1 MNRTGDASP
10 RRSEPGGDEPTGL
23 KRPAW
28 AIVPAKSLLHGKS
41 RLRPVLGDEDR
52 ALFARRLLE
61 HMLDVLAA
69 CALDGVLVA
78 AGDDDVASL
87 AASRGAHVL
96 RDGREGSLADVVDRA
111 LAEVESRG
119 ASSAVVLM
127 GDLPLIEPGD
137 VAALFAALVDHDVV
151 VVADHLGHHTN
162 ALGLAP
168 PSAMASSFGRADSFA
183 AHRATAR
190 AAGLRATVI
199 ESERLAFDVDT
210 PADHEQL
217 KTPRRAAG
225 T

>member
-1 MNRTGDASP
+1 M
-10 RRSEPGGDEPTGL
+10 

-28 AIVPAKSLLHGKS
+28 AIVPAKSLLHAKS

-61 HMLDVLAA
+61 HMLAVLGA

-96 RDGREGSLADVVDRA
+96 RDRGSGSLAHVADHA

-119 ASSAVVLM
+119 AASAVVLM
-127 GDLPLIEPGD
+127 ADLPLIVPGD
-137 VAALFAALVDHDVV
+137 VAGLFAAMVDHDVV
-151 VVADHLGHHTN
+151 LVADHLGHHTN

-168 PSAMASSFGRADSFA
+168 PSAMATSFGRADSFA
-183 AHRATAR
+183 AHLSAAR
-190 AAGLRATVI
+190 AAALRAIIVQN
-199 ESERLAFDVDT
+199 ERLAFDVDT

>member
-1 MNRTGDASP
+1 M
-10 RRSEPGGDEPTGL
+10 

-28 AIVPAKSLLHGKS
+28 AIVPAKSLVHGKS

-61 HMLDVLAA
+61 HTLDALNA
-69 CALDGVLVA
+69 CAVDGVLVA

-87 AASRGAHVL
+87 AVSRGAYVL
-96 RDGREGSLADVVDRA
+96 RDRGEGSLADVVDRA
-111 LAEVESRG
+111 LADVESRG
-119 ASSAVVLM
+119 AASAVVLM
-127 GDLPLIEPGD
+127 ADLPLIVADD
-137 VAALFAALVDHDVV
+137 VAGLFAALVDHDIVL
-151 VVADHLGHHTN
+151 VADHVGHHTN

-168 PSAMASSFGRADSFA
+168 PSAMPTSFGRADSFA
-183 AHRATAR
+183 AHLATAR
-190 AAGLRATVI
+190 AAALRAAVI
-199 ESERLAFDVDT
+199 ESERIAFDVDT